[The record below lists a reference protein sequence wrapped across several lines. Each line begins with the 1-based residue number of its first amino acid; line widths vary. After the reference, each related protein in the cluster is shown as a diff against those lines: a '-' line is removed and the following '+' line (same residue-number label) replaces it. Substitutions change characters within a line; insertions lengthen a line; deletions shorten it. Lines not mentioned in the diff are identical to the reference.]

1 MMFIISLFFV
11 FISFFVAGNIAY
23 LLLNESDTPEID
35 RSRKKQKIVLVA
47 LWFPLMAA
55 WFVLTYS
62 TYNNSQND
70 LHEAE
75 LKFKLQELQWL
86 EDTSKNAVNAAD
98 NLNKAFFAANSFM
111 KTESLLCENGIYQGS
126 RQEYLINHYQHLLE
140 IEQLSFSVRNYFEE
154 GVYEKVRDYI
164 AQTEQNVDIC
174 ENTLASEELLTLQN
188 EVNLL
193 MDEKI
198 NENAQKVMAL
208 KKEID

>member
-23 LLLNESDTPEID
+23 LLLNESESAEID

-70 LHEAE
+70 LHEAQ
-75 LKFKLQELQWL
+75 LKFKLQELKIL
-86 EDTSKNAVNAAD
+86 EAANSNTINAAD
-98 NLNKAFFAANSFM
+98 SLNKSFFEANNFI
-111 KTESLLCENGIYQGS
+111 KVESLMCENGIYQGN
-126 RQEYLINHYQHLLE
+126 RQEYLINQYQHLLE
-140 IEQLSFSVRNYFEE
+140 LEQVAFSIRPYFAE
-154 GVYEKVRDYI
+154 GVYEKVRDYL
-164 AQTEQNVDIC
+164 TELEKDAPVC
-174 ENTLASEELLTLQN
+174 ENSIVSEELMSLQS
-188 EVNLL
+188 EINLL

-198 NENAQKVMAL
+198 NENVERIAAL